1 MVLFG
6 VIVRKCVG
14 YSMHLDIA
22 GGSPEWISTCFK
34 GRGWFE
40 GGSQWNCGIGIQWE
54 HWVIIQEV
62 IWICGILP
70 SDW

>member
-1 MVLFG
+1 MFLWNQCNIAGMWGEWSYWYYFQYLECCMVLFG

-40 GGSQWNCGIGIQWE
+40 GGS
-54 HWVIIQEV
+54 
-62 IWICGILP
+62 
-70 SDW
+70 